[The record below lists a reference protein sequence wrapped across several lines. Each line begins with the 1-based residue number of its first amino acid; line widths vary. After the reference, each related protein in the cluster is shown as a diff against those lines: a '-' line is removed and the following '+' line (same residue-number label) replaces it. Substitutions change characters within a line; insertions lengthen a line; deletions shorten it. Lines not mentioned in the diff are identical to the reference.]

1 MKSKYIF
8 YLSIHFLL
16 IFYINVY
23 NIQKNVRPRKDNHQK
38 VKICLSTTLCLRKD
52 KTSYLK
58 NRYKLYLL

>member
-23 NIQKNVRPRKDNHQK
+23 NIQKMYALEKIITRK
-38 VKICLSTTLCLRKD
+38 
-52 KTSYLK
+52 
-58 NRYKLYLL
+58 